1 MSEPLPEPT
10 PPRTTYPPV
19 DTTPEIARRNIRLA
33 VGLFLLAL
41 VIAAGAV
48 AVSFIYLHYD

>member
-1 MSEPLPEPT
+1 MSEPLAEPT

-19 DTTPEIARRNIRLA
+19 DTTPEIAHRNIRLA
-33 VGLFLLAL
+33 VGLFVLAVL
-41 VIAAGAV
+41 IAAGAV